1 MFTRDVKIVSI
12 DSNECTKEV
21 WKYQVEPNK
30 IRVMISMLESFKK
43 SRENLILMHMVE
55 MRIKL

>member
-21 WKYQVEPNK
+21 WQYQVEPNK
-30 IRVMISMLESFKK
+30 IRVMISM
-43 SRENLILMHMVE
+43 SREFKEIEGKSHLNAHGRNE
-55 MRIKL
+55 K

>member
-21 WKYQVEPNK
+21 WQYQVEPNK
-30 IRVMISMLESFKK
+30 IRVMISM
-43 SRENLILMHMVE
+43 SREFKEIEGKSHLNAHGRNE
-55 MRIKL
+55 N